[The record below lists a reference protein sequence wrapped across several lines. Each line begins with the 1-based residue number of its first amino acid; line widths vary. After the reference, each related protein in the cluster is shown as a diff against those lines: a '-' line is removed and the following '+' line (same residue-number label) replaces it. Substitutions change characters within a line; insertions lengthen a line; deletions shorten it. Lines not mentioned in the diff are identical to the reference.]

1 MKYYLYICSRNR
13 NSIKIMKHRVY
24 NGYPEEFSYACRKG
38 ESEVW
43 SRVYI
48 ARDRKSAKIEKFFTD
63 LESHGY
69 DVYNPSDGFHFNEAL
84 KELNEAL
91 RREAIKIGY
100 ESFYKV
106 KDIEEICRCGK
117 WIFLRRYPSSFS
129 QLETVEIE
137 KGRGGRREGSGRKSN
152 SQKLV
157 HGKTVTIRVPS
168 AFKDNIKELCDYLIK
183 RSTEGVDVK
192 RVLSDASWHLRKRS
206 EDYKM
211 TDYETEFPNVF
222 QRECEQAAA
231 VLSDLER
238 ILPFIYLKEE
248 DKSINI

>member
-13 NSIKIMKHRVY
+13 NNIKIMKHQVY
-24 NGYPEEFSYACRKG
+24 NGYPEDLSYVCRKG
-38 ESEVW
+38 ESDVW
-43 SRVYI
+43 LRVYV
-48 ARDRKSAKIEKFFTD
+48 ARDRKSAKAGKFFSD

-69 DVYNPSDGFHFNEAL
+69 DIYNPSDGFNFNEAL
-84 KELNEAL
+84 SELNEAC
-91 RREAIKIGY
+91 RRDAIKNGY
-100 ESFYKV
+100 ESYNKV

-117 WIFLRRYPSSFS
+117 WIFLCRYPSSFS

-168 AFKDNIKELCDYLIK
+168 AFKDNIKELCDYLIE

-192 RVLSDASWHLRKRS
+192 RVLSDASWHLRMRS

-211 TDYETEFPNVF
+211 TDYKTEFPNVF

-238 ILPFIYLKEE
+238 ILPYILLKE